1 MNTGKKDP
9 KKGGISIIIDNLFIV
24 WLNINKATPTKIP
37 INILCPKLADLML
50 ECTKGVVSKNIIKHD
65 RGIENLD
72 QNAN

>member
-37 INILCPKLADLML
+37 TNILCPKLADLIF
-50 ECTKGVVSKNIIKHD
+50 ECTNGVVSKNIIKHD
-65 RGIENLD
+65 KGIENFD
-72 QNAN
+72 QKAN